1 MTEREWARMC
11 VRYGFRILGAFVG
24 AFIGLV
30 IVRWLGWWQ

>member
-11 VRYGFRILGAFVG
+11 VRYGFRILGAFIG

-30 IVRWLGWWQ
+30 IACWLGWWQ